1 ILWYDPDVVDVTEI
15 VPGSIIINGAQD
27 FKSYINKDN
36 GRLSFMFVDETG
48 LGNRMIKSD
57 GVFAVLKATIKSTAP
72 NGLSEITV
80 AKEGV
85 FADYDLNKIP
95 ARYNE
100 GGVDVGGSVQPTSS
114 PMPDGFTVV
123 IDTVVAKAGD
133 KVEIPIRFNNVP
145 S

>member
-1 ILWYDPDVVDVTEI
+1 
-15 VPGSIIINGAQD
+15 
-27 FKSYINKDN
+27 
-36 GRLSFMFVDETG
+36 
-48 LGNRMIKSD
+48 
-57 GVFAVLKATIKSTAP
+57 
-72 NGLSEITV
+72 SEITV

-145 S
+145 SSGINNCDFILWYDPDVVDVTEIVPGSIIINGAQDFKSYINKDNGRLSFMFVDETGLGNRMIK